1 MKVAYILS
9 TCEKY
14 IDTRVKYQTDNFSK
28 YIDKNDIYYL
38 SCKMDLD
45 KRLYGWNT
53 LDDPYNI
60 TYKYI
65 SFFQNIT
72 LDYDWYFFGDDDTYV
87 FHKRLVSL
95 LETYDSSKHYYIG
108 KILDHIQHDWCLYMS
123 GGAGYVI
130 SRPLY
135 QLILNYVRNNPIEV
149 TFKHWC
155 DDLCIGLW
163 IIDINKTTP
172 VITVDDDRFHTQLI
186 YSIHKMSRAI
196 TFHSLYKK
204 EDYEPYDRYLETED
218 TTLVL
223 VTDFKYY
230 DKALKT
236 IQDARYIGNWN
247 GIVQLIT
254 LDFDMPPND
263 YEIVELKF
271 PKIDTSCLV
280 DNIGVGF
287 SNSDGRELTKLY
299 QWEKLHVFDKHFKQW
314 KRVIFMDA
322 GLRVFDRI
330 DYLLELDYKG
340 KFLCP
345 IDKGRGTEANLF
357 RCQISDDN
365 TFLVDRLVQ
374 DYGEIM
380 DSSYF
385 LNCIWVYDTELL
397 NNIDKEEFIDI
408 MNHYPLFKTN
418 EMGVMNIMLT
428 FKMKCWEPFPEKAS
442 NGKYLFEWSDY
453 NRPGSTCNEY
463 CLIKYPSIGLNDFI

>member
-1 MKVAYILS
+1 
-9 TCEKY
+9 
-14 IDTRVKYQTDNFSK
+14 
-28 YIDKNDIYYL
+28 
-38 SCKMDLD
+38 
-45 KRLYGWNT
+45 
-53 LDDPYNI
+53 
-60 TYKYI
+60 
-65 SFFQNIT
+65 
-72 LDYDWYFFGDDDTYV
+72 
-87 FHKRLVSL
+87 
-95 LETYDSSKHYYIG
+95 
-108 KILDHIQHDWCLYMS
+108 MS